1 MFTILAEMEQHAF
14 DSRLHHQGIGL
25 NLVTDRVWH
34 MMLTNAWLAQV
45 MAEVMGAE
53 AALVRCQLVS
63 GTHAIATALF
73 ACLRPGDRLLAVAGR
88 CSALL
93 LQSSPQCLQHRKPLI
108 PPKLVARQAKQAQ
121 RLCIVVPWHMTAA
134 CGL

>member
-1 MFTILAEMEQHAF
+1 MPLYARHLLL
-14 DSRLHHQGIGL
+14 LHLPSGTLLSLGQAA
-25 NLVTDRVWH
+25 WAAS
-34 MMLTNAWLAQV
+34 AWLRVKDCIAFLKASRVQSMNEQDPSVSGSALTSPSLGNPQV

-88 CSALL
+88 CEASCQAH
-93 LQSSPQCLQHRKPLI
+93 P
-108 PPKLVARQAKQAQ
+108 VARQ
-121 RLCIVVPWHMTAA
+121 L
-134 CGL
+134 